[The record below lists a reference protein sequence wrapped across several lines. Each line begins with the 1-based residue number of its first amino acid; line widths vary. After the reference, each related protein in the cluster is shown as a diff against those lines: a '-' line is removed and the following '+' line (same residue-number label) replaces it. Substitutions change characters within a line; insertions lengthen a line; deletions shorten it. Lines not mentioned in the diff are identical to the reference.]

1 MKLRQEQKNMRI
13 PKKPLRTILAAAVLV
28 SNIIGCAASPG
39 RTETIC
45 SSQGMIM
52 YDRRM
57 DEDPQ
62 MLTPED
68 REFLLR
74 NNHVHMRCV
83 TVPAR

>member
-1 MKLRQEQKNMRI
+1 MMRFRKEQKI
-13 PKKPLRTILAAAVLV
+13 PKKPLRKILAAAVLV
-28 SNIIGCAASPG
+28 SNIFGCAASPG

-45 SSQGMIM
+45 SSRGMIM
-52 YDRRM
+52 YDHRLH
-57 DEDPQ
+57 EDPH